1 MCFIED
7 DDKLKDECGVIGINS
22 FSGQDV
28 SKLAYLGLYALQHR
42 GQESAGI
49 ASNYNGEI
57 ILRKSMGL
65 VEDALSE
72 EDLNA
77 LKGPV
82 AIGHVRYTNN
92 ADLDVINAQPL
103 VGKTKYGQISI
114 AHNGALVNGNSLKEL
129 LVDSG
134 VLFQTNIDSEVILNL
149 VVRNAAKGVEKGLKT
164 ALNLIKGAYALT
176 LAKDDMLIGIRDPYG
191 IRPLILGKTDDNYIL
206 ASESCALDAI
216 GATIERDIEAGEM
229 VIIRGQ
235 EIESIK
241 YSEKTE
247 NNLCSFEYI
256 YFARPDSVIDGLA
269 VHTARVNLG
278 KMLYEEFPVEAD
290 LVIGVPD
297 SGLAAALGYSRA
309 SGIPFDL
316 GFNKNK
322 YIGRTFIAPSQEI
335 RERNVNIKLNAIRNV
350 VEGKRIV
357 LIDDSIVRGTT
368 SRKLIETLRFAG
380 AKEIHFRVS
389 SPMVKHP
396 CFFGIDTPYRESLI
410 AARMSKDEI
419 REEIGADSL
428 EFISRNGLQ
437 KSLGE
442 TNGYCTGC
450 FFGVY
455 PMSILQD

>member
-206 ASESCALDAI
+206 ASESCAFDAI
-216 GATIERDIEAGEM
+216 GATIVRDIEAGEM

>member
-1 MCFIED
+1 MED

-49 ASNYNGEI
+49 ASNYKSEI

-72 EDLNA
+72 DDLNA

-92 ADLDVINAQPL
+92 ADLNVINAQPL
-103 VGKTKYGQISI
+103 VGKSKYGQISI

-129 LVDSG
+129 LEDSG

-149 VVRNAAKGVEKGLKT
+149 IVRNAAKGVEKGLKT

-206 ASESCALDAI
+206 ASESCAFDAI
-216 GATIERDIEAGEM
+216 GATIVRDIEAGEM

-235 EIESIK
+235 EVESIK

-278 KMLYEEFPVEAD
+278 KMLYEEYPVEAD

-335 RERNVNIKLNAIRNV
+335 RERNVNIKLNAIRDV

-410 AARMSKDEI
+410 AARMSKEEI
-419 REEIGADSL
+419 KDEIGADSL
-428 EFISRNGLQ
+428 EFISRQGLQ
-437 KSLGE
+437 KSLEE
-442 TNGYCTGC
+442 TKGYCTGC

>member
-206 ASESCALDAI
+206 ASESCAFDAI
-216 GATIERDIEAGEM
+216 GATIVRDIEAGEM

-442 TNGYCTGC
+442 TKGYCTGC

>member
-49 ASNYNGEI
+49 ASNYKSEI

-72 EDLNA
+72 DDLNA

-92 ADLDVINAQPL
+92 ADLNVINAQPL
-103 VGKTKYGQISI
+103 VGKSKYGQISI

-129 LVDSG
+129 LEDSG

-149 VVRNAAKGVEKGLKT
+149 IVRNAAKGVEKGLKT

-206 ASESCALDAI
+206 ASESCAFDAI
-216 GATIERDIEAGEM
+216 GATIVRDIEAGEM

-235 EIESIK
+235 EVESIK

-278 KMLYEEFPVEAD
+278 KMLYEEYPVEAD

-335 RERNVNIKLNAIRNV
+335 RERNVNIKLNAIRDV

-410 AARMSKDEI
+410 AARMSKEEI
-419 REEIGADSL
+419 KDEIGADSL
-428 EFISRNGLQ
+428 EFISRQGLQ
-437 KSLGE
+437 KSLEE
-442 TNGYCTGC
+442 TKGYCTGC